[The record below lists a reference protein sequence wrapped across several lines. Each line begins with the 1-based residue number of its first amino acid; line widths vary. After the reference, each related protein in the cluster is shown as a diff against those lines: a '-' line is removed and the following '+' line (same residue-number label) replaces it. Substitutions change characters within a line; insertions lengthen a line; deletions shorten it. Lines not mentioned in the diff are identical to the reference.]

1 MVIVAPVCGLRPRRS
16 FFSFTIKLPK
26 PEILNGIDCRTYD
39 NNQVYMAV
47 AVLTIVGTTITL
59 LYQGKGLDCI
69 TFSSGFAAILAA
81 GGVGIKLKS
90 ETEPGAR
97 EK

>member
-1 MVIVAPVCGLRPRRS
+1 
-16 FFSFTIKLPK
+16 
-26 PEILNGIDCRTYD
+26 
-39 NNQVYMAV
+39 MAV